1 MGKDFFLKKHRLQ
14 FVEEFSIKYVKL
26 SSSTVHNIIQRF
38 TEPGEISVGEGQSWK
53 SIPDACDLRAL

>member
-1 MGKDFFLKKHRLQ
+1 MGKDFFFKKHRLQ

-38 TEPGEISVGEGQSWK
+38 TEPGEISVGEGQS
-53 SIPDACDLRAL
+53 